1 MIKHYDN
8 LIFSK
13 IVKDKDYSFSN
24 LKFGKS
30 NTDQSF
36 YEPSGT
42 FVSNQSKIGASSMT
56 HLHNNAESDISKVRE
71 DSSFLPQNMTQEEL
85 QSYIIHQEEVAKSA
99 INDINSQI
107 NAIKDEVNLKNQIVQ
122 KSTETD

>member
-8 LIFSK
+8 LIFSNF
-13 IVKDKDYSFSN
+13 VKGKDYSFSSPN
-24 LKFGKS
+24 FGKS

-36 YEPSGT
+36 YEPSGS

-56 HLHNNAESDISKVRE
+56 HLHNGAESDISEIRKKY
-71 DSSFLPQNMTQEEL
+71 SFLPQNMTQEEL
-85 QSYIIHQEEVAKSA
+85 QSFIAHQEEVAKSA
-99 INDINSQI
+99 LEDVNSKINSI
-107 NAIKDEVNLKNQIVQ
+107 RDEVNLKNQIVQ